1 MCAPGQR
8 FPERLTVAAPKTSAV
23 AAGSHGE
30 RLSAPEGGARRSCA
44 PHRGASRVS
53 SRNATMM
60 PSDGRRRASEWPRD
74 SQTESAGYLAG
85 MNARVVSLACVHL
98 RILKAASHGSR
109 RRARSCHYR
118 IAGRDPS
125 AKRRR
130 GSGGCVNR
138 RNEEI
143 AALVPSPSAA
153 GRHLAP
159 ILSGPQRRWGV
170 LAPRVRK
177 GQAVAITRGMAAAA
191 NATRLRAG
199 LFTGLS
205 K

>member
-1 MCAPGQR
+1 M
-8 FPERLTVAAPKTSAV
+8 
-23 AAGSHGE
+23 
-30 RLSAPEGGARRSCA
+30 
-44 PHRGASRVS
+44 
-53 SRNATMM
+53 
-60 PSDGRRRASEWPRD
+60 
-74 SQTESAGYLAG
+74 
-85 MNARVVSLACVHL
+85 
-98 RILKAASHGSR
+98 
-109 RRARSCHYR
+109 
-118 IAGRDPS
+118 
-125 AKRRR
+125 
-130 GSGGCVNR
+130 
-138 RNEEI
+138 
-143 AALVPSPSAA
+143 PSPSAA